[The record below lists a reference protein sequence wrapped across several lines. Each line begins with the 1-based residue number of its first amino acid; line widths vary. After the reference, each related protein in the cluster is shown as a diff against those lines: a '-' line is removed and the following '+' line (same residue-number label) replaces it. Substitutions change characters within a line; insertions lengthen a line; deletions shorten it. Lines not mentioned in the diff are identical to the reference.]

1 MADRAVL
8 FPGEE
13 CLACNWR
20 AGDDDFN
27 ETTTGSLEPGE
38 ANAPSAASLAAL
50 RADDLPFGFLPD
62 GAGGLVIGFQN
73 KAARKAAKKAE
84 KARRKAQSKAD
95 ENWWFGM
102 ALTLMALFLLSRYCL
117 G

>member
-50 RADDLPFGFLPD
+50 GADD
-62 GAGGLVIGFQN
+62 GGLVIGFLN
-73 KAARKAAKKAE
+73 NADAKAAKKAE

-95 ENWWFGM
+95 ENWM
-102 ALTLMALFLLSRYCL
+102 AGLALVLIALFLLGRYCL

>member
-1 MADRAVL
+1 M
-8 FPGEE
+8 
-13 CLACNWR
+13 ACNWR
-20 AGDDDFN
+20 AEDDDFN

-84 KARRKAQSKAD
+84 KARRKAQSKAT
-95 ENWWFGM
+95 ENFDTGV
-102 ALTLMALFLLSRYCL
+102 ALVLIALFLLGRYCM

>member
-50 RADDLPFGFLPD
+50 RVPEPRSVVKAR
-62 GAGGLVIGFQN
+62 N
-73 KAARKAAKKAE
+73 KARWAQQKAVEQAAKKAE

-95 ENWWFGM
+95 ENWWSGM
-102 ALTLMALFLLSRYCL
+102 ALVLIALFLLSRYCL